1 MNAYYYYNLI
11 VPFINKKDRAI
22 CTKKDRHLI
31 AHKNKQKM
39 RLNAFIYMHQ
49 GSPCWRYCIC
59 KYFTE
64 HEIVTLYNNINI

>member
-11 VPFINKKDRAI
+11 VPFINKEDRAI
-22 CTKKDRHLI
+22 CTKRDHYLI
-31 AHKNKQKM
+31 ACKNKR
-39 RLNAFIYMHQ
+39 RLLINAFIYMHQ

-64 HEIVTLYNNINI
+64 NEIVTLYNNIKV